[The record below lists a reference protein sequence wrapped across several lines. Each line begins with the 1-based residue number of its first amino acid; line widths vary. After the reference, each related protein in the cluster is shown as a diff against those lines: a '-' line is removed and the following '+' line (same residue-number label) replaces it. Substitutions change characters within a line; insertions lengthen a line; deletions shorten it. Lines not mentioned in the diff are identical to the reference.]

1 MATYLDMRNRIA
13 DELANDGD
21 ITAAQINNA
30 IKDSIKDYEADGFW
44 FNQKVAT
51 FSTVAAQELYGA
63 AALADI
69 PNMVRISSM
78 RIPLTDGIG
87 SIEGVANETI
97 EDVQDGSVTGTPR
110 LYSRFENQIRLYPIP
125 DAVQSIKVSYIYKLA
140 ELSADG
146 DDNAWTS
153 DCEELIRQAAKKR
166 LCANILLSD
175 EMAAR
180 YAVFEKQ
187 AYDGVR
193 KENRL
198 REPQQYLRAD
208 LPFGRHGYNMD
219 RWRYG

>member
-1 MATYLDMRNRIA
+1 MATYVEMRNRIA

-21 ITAAQINNA
+21 ITAAQIGYA
-30 IKDSIKDYEADGFW
+30 IKDSIKDYEAEGFW

-51 FSTVAAQELYGA
+51 FSTVVAQELYGA

-78 RIPLTDGIG
+78 RIPLTEGIG
-87 SIEGVANETI
+87 GIEGVANETI

-110 LYSRFENQIRLYPIP
+110 IYSRFENQIRLYPIP

-146 DDNAWTS
+146 DENAWTT
-153 DCEELIRQAAKKR
+153 DCEEMIRQAAKKR

-175 EMAAR
+175 EMAGR

-193 KENRL
+193 RENRL
-198 REPQQYLRAD
+198 RQPQQYLRAD
-208 LPFGRHGYNMD
+208 LPFGRPVYDHT
-219 RWRYG
+219 RRV

>member
-30 IKDSIKDYEADGFW
+30 IKDSIKDYESDGFW

-125 DAVQSIKVSYIYKLA
+125 EAVQSIKVSYIYKLA
-140 ELSADG
+140 QLSADG

-208 LPFGRHGYNMD
+208 LPFGRHGYNME

>member
-1 MATYLDMRNRIA
+1 MGTYADMRSRIA

-21 ITAAQINNA
+21 ISSAQINNA
-30 IKDSIKDYEADGFW
+30 IKDSIKDYEAEGFW
-44 FNQKVAT
+44 FNQKVAS
-51 FSTVAAQELYGA
+51 FSTVAGQELYGSV
-63 AALADI
+63 ALADI
-69 PNMVRISSM
+69 PSMVEIRAM
-78 RIPLTDGIG
+78 RLSGTAGVGTIQ
-87 SIEGVANETI
+87 SVANETI
-97 EDVQDGSVTGTPR
+97 EDVQDGSVRGFPTFYT
-110 LYSRFENQIRLYPIP
+110 RFQNQIRLYPIP
-125 DAVQSIKVSYIYKLA
+125 SAVYTVRVSYIYKLA

-208 LPFGRHGYNMD
+208 LPFGRHGFNIYT
-219 RWRYG
+219 G

>member
-1 MATYLDMRNRIA
+1 MATYVDMRNRIA

-78 RIPLTDGIG
+78 RIPLTEGIG

-125 DAVQSIKVSYIYKLA
+125 EAVQSIKVSYIYKLA

-146 DDNAWTS
+146 DNNAWTS

-208 LPFGRHGYNMD
+208 LPFGRPFYD
-219 RWRYG
+219 YTRRV

>member
-1 MATYLDMRNRIA
+1 MRNRIA

-110 LYSRFENQIRLYPIP
+110 LYSRFQNQIRLYPIP

-208 LPFGRHGYNMD
+208 LPFGRHGYDYTRRM
-219 RWRYG
+219 

>member
-1 MATYLDMRNRIA
+1 MATYVEMRNRIA

-21 ITAAQINNA
+21 ITAAQIGYA
-30 IKDSIKDYEADGFW
+30 IKDSIKDYEAEGFW

-51 FSTVAAQELYGA
+51 FSTVVAQELYGA

-78 RIPLTDGIG
+78 RIPLTEGIG
-87 SIEGVANETI
+87 GIEGVANETI

-110 LYSRFENQIRLYPIP
+110 IYSRFENQIRLYPIP

-146 DDNAWTS
+146 DQNAWTT
-153 DCEELIRQAAKKR
+153 DCEEMIRQAAKKR

-175 EMAAR
+175 EMAGR

-193 KENRL
+193 RENRL
-198 REPQQYLRAD
+198 RQPQQYLRAD
-208 LPFGRHGYNMD
+208 LPFGRPVYDHT
-219 RWRYG
+219 RRV